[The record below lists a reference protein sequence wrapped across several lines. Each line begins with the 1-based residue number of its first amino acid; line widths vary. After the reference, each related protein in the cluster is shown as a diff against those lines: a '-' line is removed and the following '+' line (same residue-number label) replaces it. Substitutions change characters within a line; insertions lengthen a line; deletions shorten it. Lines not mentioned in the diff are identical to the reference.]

1 MQLKFGTLK
10 VEHFDFDLKLKKKK
24 DLNDFENV
32 SRHAWNCEFLL
43 SLFNFYSKK
52 NKFFKPVAAD
62 MYASCKHD
70 NWIWRE
76 MAPKC
81 RQNRNNLNEKKPRL
95 LTDRR
100 SDTDMSWFHRL
111 HSLLLLYSVCWGH
124 HWIKSS
130 SFSVWFGLVLVNF
143 FQNVNNKVIINVNVF
158 SVFTETVRFDSLP
171 SIGHFRAMQ
180 QLSHNLRSF

>member
-1 MQLKFGTLK
+1 MNRKNVNGAIKIWYSQSWTFRFRFKI
-10 VEHFDFDLKLKKKK
+10 EEKK
-24 DLNDFENV
+24 DLNDFENI

-70 NWIWRE
+70 NWIWRKL
-76 MAPKC
+76 APKC

-143 FQNVNNKVIINVNVF
+143 LIRCHRLATFVQCSNYRII
-158 SVFTETVRFDSLP
+158 
-171 SIGHFRAMQ
+171 
-180 QLSHNLRSF
+180 